1 MNISEISLRVK
12 RFAIFLAILIL
23 LILSLAWFLGAFKR
37 VDLKMDQQPEIIMAG
52 QWLHTS
58 YREILDYTE
67 SQLFPMVN
75 NDSPNVTGV
84 CGLYFD
90 NPKLVVA
97 DSLEAFVGVMLTDS
111 SSIPEGLIY
120 RRVLSGPALHG
131 RFERSPIIGQFKIY
145 PAAGRWLEQ
154 RGMSVA
160 GPVLEIYHRQESHK
174 WVDYY
179 FPVEHHED

>member
-37 VDLKMDQQPEIIMAG
+37 IELKMDEQPEIIMAG
-52 QWLHTS
+52 QWLHAS
-58 YREILDYTE
+58 YREILDTVETQYFT
-67 SQLFPMVN
+67 MV

-97 DSLEAFVGVMLTDS
+97 DSVEAFVGVMLADS
-111 SSIPEGLIY
+111 SSIPERLILH
-120 RRVLSGPALHG
+120 RVRSGPALHG
-131 RFERSPIIGQFKIY
+131 RFEQSPIIGQFKIY
-145 PAAGRWLEQ
+145 PAAGRWLEE
-154 RGMSVA
+154 RELLMA
-160 GPVLEIYHRQESHK
+160 GPVLEIYHRQDPHK